1 MLDTI
6 IKMVEELPEPYM
18 VRAGLGGLAAYRP
31 RTMAIIC
38 ILLEYNRTT
47 YRGMA
52 ARLIASHELA
62 KKLNLFNGTP
72 SKNTIWRAGC
82 KIPDSYFKS
91 VHLYII
97 KDLNLGSAIAG
108 DATGLSISKFVRWI
122 DHRLDI
128 VRNSKEWL
136 KLHSIIDVKSRV
148 IIAYMVTE
156 STVADIKGMYEMLE
170 GLGNLGLD
178 FKGMDFCLD
187 AAYLSRQMYD
197 IVTALGMMPFIDVK
211 KNTTHNAK
219 GSWPW
224 RDMVDMYLNS
234 KDKFDDHYHQ
244 RSIIEAVFGALKK
257 MYGSSLRC
265 RRRDKQEKEL
275 GIKIICYNIEVA
287 ARQQVRDGMLT
298 RQSLEA
304 IAA

>member
-6 IKMVEELPEPYM
+6 TKMVEQLPEPYT
-18 VRAGLGGLAAYRP
+18 VRAGLGGLAAYP
-31 RTMAIIC
+31 PKTMAIIC
-38 ILLEYNRTT
+38 ILLEAERTT
-47 YRGMA
+47 YRKMA
-52 ARLIASHELA
+52 AKLIANHELA
-62 KKLNLFNGTP
+62 KKLNLLNGTP
-72 SKNTIWRAGC
+72 SKNTIWCAGC

-91 VHLYII
+91 MHLYMI

-108 DATGLSISKFVRWI
+108 DATGFSISEFVRWI
-122 DHRLDI
+122 DHKLDI

-148 IIAYMVTE
+148 IIAYIVTE
-156 STVADIKGMYEMLE
+156 STITDIKGMYEMLE

-187 AAYLSRQMYD
+187 AVYLSRQMCD
-197 IVTALGMMPFIDVK
+197 IVTAFGMMPFIDVK
-211 KNTTHNAK
+211 KNTNNAK

-224 RDMVDMYLNS
+224 RYMVDMYLGNR
-234 KDKFDDHYHQ
+234 DKFDDHYHQ

-287 ARQQVRDGMLT
+287 ARQQVRDGKIT

>member
-1 MLDTI
+1 M
-6 IKMVEELPEPYM
+6 
-18 VRAGLGGLAAYRP
+18 
-31 RTMAIIC
+31 
-38 ILLEYNRTT
+38 
-47 YRGMA
+47 
-52 ARLIASHELA
+52 
-62 KKLNLFNGTP
+62 
-72 SKNTIWRAGC
+72 
-82 KIPDSYFKS
+82 
-91 VHLYII
+91 
-97 KDLNLGSAIAG
+97 
-108 DATGLSISKFVRWI
+108 FVRWI
-122 DHRLDI
+122 DYRLGL

-156 STVADIKGMYEMLE
+156 STVADIKGMYEMFE
-170 GLGNLGLD
+170 RFGDFGFD

-187 AAYLSRQMYD
+187 AAYLSRQMCNS
-197 IVTALGMMPFIDVK
+197 ITALGMTPFIDVK
-211 KNTTHNAK
+211 KNTTSNAK

-244 RSIIEAVFGALKK
+244 RSIIEAVFSALKK
-257 MYGSSLRC
+257 MYGSNLRC

-287 ARQQVRDGMLT
+287 ARQQVRDGKLT